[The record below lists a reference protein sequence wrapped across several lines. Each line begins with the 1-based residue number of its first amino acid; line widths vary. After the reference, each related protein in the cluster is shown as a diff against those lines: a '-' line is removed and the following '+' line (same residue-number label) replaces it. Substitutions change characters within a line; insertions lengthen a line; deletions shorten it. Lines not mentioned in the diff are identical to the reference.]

1 MANPAKSNKKG
12 AKKAPTLPA
21 YASNK
26 VTVKIPT
33 GKRTSDD
40 KVEKRDEVVTAHAN
54 GTMKLDDAV
63 TNILNQLAV
72 TFTVDKKTG
81 DDVITL
87 NTDSNYAMMKILTRS
102 GDHFTEKAQV
112 TRALDI
118 ITKALNCYKSKGV
131 PMHGKDNGAVG
142 AVAKAT
148 AGAGKE
154 YSIKSR
160 FGA

>member
-1 MANPAKSNKKG
+1 MAKPAKKG
-12 AKKAPTLPA
+12 AKAQSKKSLPA
-21 YASNK
+21 HASNK

-72 TFTVDKKTG
+72 TFTVDEETG
-81 DDVITL
+81 EDIIKL
-87 NTDSNYAMMKILTRS
+87 NTDSNYAMMKVLTRS
-102 GDHFTEKAQV
+102 GDHFTEKSQV

-118 ITKALNCYKSKGV
+118 ITKALNCYKSKGM

-154 YSIKSR
+154 YSTTSR